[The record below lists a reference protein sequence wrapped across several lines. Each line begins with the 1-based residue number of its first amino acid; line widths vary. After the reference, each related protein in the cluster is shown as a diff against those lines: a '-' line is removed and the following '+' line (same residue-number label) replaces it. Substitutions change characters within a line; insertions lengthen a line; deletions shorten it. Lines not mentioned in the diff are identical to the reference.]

1 MESSFDSLAK
11 SPSLSNASRTG
22 ELAVTFISLPV
33 LWRISTKSQ
42 FKTLC
47 IAGAKTEAL
56 LKRGKDNCTSSGALS
71 PSGSSASIPSNCSTP
86 TRDLLAAGNIS
97 PKQTPAR
104 SSSPS
109 PRRHP
114 PGFPPNPRFDALSA
128 GRDYAKPFPCDYST
142 IIEEKIDPYS
152 VNIYVLSENFN
163 ETDLKPTHRAEVD
176 ALK

>member
-1 MESSFDSLAK
+1 MKNPNLNT
-11 SPSLSNASRTG
+11 PSLTMS
-22 ELAVTFISLPV
+22 
-33 LWRISTKSQ
+33 
-42 FKTLC
+42 
-47 IAGAKTEAL
+47 
-56 LKRGKDNCTSSGALS
+56 
-71 PSGSSASIPSNCSTP
+71 SSASIPSDCSMP
-86 TRDLLAAGNIS
+86 TRDLLQRIAAGNIS

-114 PGFPPNPRFDALSA
+114 PGFLPNPRFGELTA
-128 GRDYAKPFPCDYST
+128 GRNYAKPFPCDYAT